1 MLEKAVQAAIY
12 EKALKNHYIE
22 ILYIDFED
30 TGKCIKLHQDTN
42 LLNGEN
48 IFPESDEQMF
58 DDYICEKIMRYASG
72 NIEDLNRVKQ
82 QMTMEAIIQGTAEH
96 IMHHVMIN
104 FMLNGER
111 RFMQFDFTRE
121 SADTKNVFL
130 FVVDYTVPQQQ
141 AFITTL
147 RSIENSA
154 VLFCILSEEKDAKT
168 TLCYD
173 PVFITRGFAEMMETT
188 QQQMML
194 LQKEPFCETVHPD
207 DQQYVEE
214 SVRNLN
220 IEHPHTN
227 IFYRKRNPQGKWF
240 YMQSDFS
247 YLVVGKKKYIYVT
260 YQDVSALQKNEE
272 LSNALHDS
280 QKRDE
285 ELTNALKAL
294 GTVFTNMLIVH
305 LEDRKAEWLKTQED
319 KADILECFQDAYAV
333 RDLIGNNY
341 MLPEYRQGYLEFTD
355 LDTISERLENHKI
368 LRYIYRNRSKQWI
381 ALSAIVQNRDENGR
395 VTDIQ
400 FLTHD
405 VTDQRERELQQE
417 GALRIALASAEHANK
432 AKTAF
437 LNNMSHDIRTPM
449 NAIIGFTALA
459 AAHMDQPDL
468 VKDYLTKIGTSSQ
481 HLLSLINDVLDMSR
495 IESGVVKI
503 EEKEVC
509 IPDILHDLKTI
520 IQGNIQAKQQDLY
533 IDTQDVVHENV
544 ITDRLRLNQILLN
557 IVSNAIKFTPVGGM
571 VNIRV
576 SEKPCSRR
584 GFTIFEFRIRDNGIG
599 MSEEFQTHVFDSFS
613 RERSSTQSGIKGTG
627 LGMAITKNIVDMMGG
642 TISLTSKEGKGTE
655 FVVTLNF
662 KTLEKA
668 TMYGAIPE
676 LVGARALVVDDDVH
690 TCMSVSKMLREI
702 EMRADWSTSGK
713 EAVIRANEAFEEN
726 DAFKVYIIDWLM
738 PDMNGIETVRRIR
751 AVVGDETPIIILTAY
766 DWADIEQEAKEAGVT
781 AFVEKPIFMSEL
793 RRVLTKPMEIKEET
807 SQQTERETRYSG
819 KKLLLVEDNELN
831 REIATALLE
840 EIGII
845 VDSVEDGT
853 DAVERMN
860 EVEDDR
866 YDLIFMDIQM
876 PKMDG
881 YMTTREIRTLK
892 NNKKA
897 NIPIIAMTA
906 NAFEE
911 DKKKAFKA
919 GMNAHIAKP
928 IDIKTILA
936 VFDQVFGTS

>member
-72 NIEDLNRVKQ
+72 NIEDLDRVKQ
-82 QMTMEAIIQGTAEH
+82 QMTMEAITQGTAEH

-104 FMLNGER
+104 FMLNGEM

-130 FVVDYTVPQQQ
+130 FVEDYTVPQQQ

-154 VLFCILSEEKDAKT
+154 VLFCILSEEEDAKT

-194 LQKEPFCETVHPD
+194 LQKNPFCETVHPD

-417 GALRIALASAEHANK
+417 DALRIALTSAEHANK

-509 IPDILHDLKTI
+509 IPDILHDLKMI

-668 TMYGAIPE
+668 TVYGAIPE

-793 RRVLTKPMEIKEET
+793 RRVLTKPMEIKEEI
-807 SQQTERETRYSG
+807 SQQTERENRYSG

-911 DKKKAFKA
+911 DKKEAFKA

>member
-1 MLEKAVQAAIY
+1 MEKAVQAAIY

-22 ILYIDFED
+22 ILYVDFED
-30 TGKCIKLHQDTN
+30 TGKCIKLHQNTK
-42 LLNGEN
+42 LINGEN

-58 DDYICEKIMRYASG
+58 DDYICKKIMRYASG
-72 NIEDLNRVKQ
+72 DAEDLDRVKQ
-82 QMTMEAIIQGTAEH
+82 QMTMEAITQGTAEH
-96 IMHHVMIN
+96 VMHHVMIN
-104 FMLNGER
+104 FMLNGEM

-121 SADTKNVFL
+121 NADTKNVFL
-130 FVVDYTVPQQQ
+130 FVEDYTDPQQQ

-147 RSIENSA
+147 RSIKNSA
-154 VLFCILSEEKDAKT
+154 VLFCVLSEEEDA
-168 TLCYD
+168 
-173 PVFITRGFAEMMETT
+173 
-188 QQQMML
+188 
-194 LQKEPFCETVHPD
+194 
-207 DQQYVEE
+207 
-214 SVRNLN
+214 
-220 IEHPHTN
+220 
-227 IFYRKRNPQGKWF
+227 
-240 YMQSDFS
+240 
-247 YLVVGKKKYIYVT
+247 
-260 YQDVSALQKNEE
+260 SALQKNKE
-272 LSNALHDS
+272 LSNALHYS

-285 ELTNALKAL
+285 ELTKALRAL

-305 LEDRKAEWLKTQED
+305 LEDRKAEWLKTQGD
-319 KADILECFQDAYAV
+319 KKDILECFQDAYAI
-333 RDLIGNNY
+333 RDLISDNF

-355 LDTISERLENHKI
+355 LDTISERFENHKI
-368 LRYIYRNRSKQWI
+368 LRYIYRNRNKQWV

-400 FLTHD
+400 LLTHD
-405 VTDQRERELQQE
+405 VTDQREKELQQE
-417 GALRIALASAEHANK
+417 DALRIALASAEHANK

-449 NAIIGFTALA
+449 NAIIGFTAIA
-459 AAHMDQPDL
+459 ATHMDQPEL
-468 VKDYLTKIGTSSQ
+468 VKDYLTKISTSSQ

-509 IPDILHDLKTI
+509 IPDSLHDLKTI

-576 SEKPCSRR
+576 SEKPCNRK
-584 GFTIFEFRIRDNGIG
+584 GFTTFEFRIRDNGIG
-599 MSEEFQTHVFDSFS
+599 MSEEFQAHVFDSFS
-613 RERSSTQSGIKGTG
+613 RERTSTQSGIKGTG
-627 LGMAITKNIVDMMGG
+627 LGMAITRNIVDMMGG

-662 KTLEKA
+662 KILEKA
-668 TMYGAIPE
+668 TVYGPIPE

-690 TCMSVSKMLREI
+690 TCTSVSKMLREI
-702 EMRADWSTSGK
+702 EM
-713 EAVIRANEAFEEN
+713 
-726 DAFKVYIIDWLM
+726 
-738 PDMNGIETVRRIR
+738 
-751 AVVGDETPIIILTAY
+751 
-766 DWADIEQEAKEAGVT
+766 
-781 AFVEKPIFMSEL
+781 
-793 RRVLTKPMEIKEET
+793 
-807 SQQTERETRYSG
+807 
-819 KKLLLVEDNELN
+819 
-831 REIATALLE
+831 
-840 EIGII
+840 
-845 VDSVEDGT
+845 
-853 DAVERMN
+853 
-860 EVEDDR
+860 
-866 YDLIFMDIQM
+866 
-876 PKMDG
+876 
-881 YMTTREIRTLK
+881 RTLK